1 MSSRATIKWVG
12 LALAGLLV
20 AAGVAIAASN
30 LASQQ
35 IGLASEPISAG
46 DALAPAASQNRGH
59 SPQSPVHAQ
68 GDHTTP
74 TAPTTT
80 PEPQPTT
87 PIPTPEPEVTTPT
100 TPEGEPTTPTSPSNS
115 ARDDHGGGGRGRG
128 ADD

>member
-1 MSSRATIKWVG
+1 MMSPRATIKWVG

-46 DALAPAASQNRGH
+46 DALAPAASPNRGH
-59 SPQSPVHAQ
+59 GSQ
-68 GDHTTP
+68 GQGGGRGDTTTPTNPTTTTEPEPTITTPPPEPEAPTP
-74 TAPTTT
+74 TAPEA
-80 PEPQPTT
+80 EPAP
-87 PIPTPEPEVTTPT
+87 
-100 TPEGEPTTPTSPSNS
+100 PTSPSNNP
-115 ARDDHGGGGRGRG
+115 RDDHGGGSHG

>member
-1 MSSRATIKWVG
+1 MNSRATIKWVG

-46 DALAPAASQNRGH
+46 DALAPATSQNHGH
-59 SPQSPVHAQ
+59 GSPNSGH
-68 GDHTTP
+68 GHGNRTTP
-74 TAPTTT
+74 TTSTTT
-80 PEPQPTT
+80 PEPEATT
-87 PIPTPEPEVTTPT
+87 PNPTPEPEATIPT
-100 TPEGEPTTPTSPSNS
+100 TPEGEPTAPTSPSNGP
-115 ARDDHGGGGRGRG
+115 RDDHGGGGHG

>member
-12 LALAGLLV
+12 LALVGLLV

-30 LASQQ
+30 LASRQ

-46 DALAPAASQNRGH
+46 DALAPAPTPNHGHGSQSSGH
-59 SPQSPVHAQ
+59 GH
-68 GDHTTP
+68 GDRTT

-80 PEPQPTT
+80 
-87 PIPTPEPEVTTPT
+87 TTPT
-100 TPEGEPTTPTSPSNS
+100 TQEPETPIQTSPAEPEPTVPTSPSHES
-115 ARDDHGGGGRGRG
+115 GDDHGGGGHG

>member
-46 DALAPAASQNRGH
+46 DALAPAASPNRGH
-59 SPQSPVHAQ
+59 SSQNSGHGH
-68 GDHTTP
+68 GDRTTP

-80 PEPQPTT
+80 PEPQPTVPT
-87 PIPTPEPEVTTPT
+87 PTPEPEATTPT
-100 TPEGEPTTPTSPSNS
+100 TPEGEPTTPTSPSNRAS
-115 ARDDHGGGGRGRG
+115 DDHGGGGHG

>member
-46 DALAPAASQNRGH
+46 DALAPAASQNHGH
-59 SPQSPVHAQ
+59 SPQSPGRGH

-87 PIPTPEPEVTTPT
+87 PTPTPEPEAPTPT
-100 TPEGEPTTPTSPSNS
+100 TPEGEPTPPTTSPHGTV
-115 ARDDHGGGGRGRG
+115 DDRGGGGGHG

>member
-20 AAGVAIAASN
+20 AGGVAIAASN

-46 DALAPAASQNRGH
+46 DALAPAASPNHGH
-59 SPQSPVHAQ
+59 GSQ
-68 GDHTTP
+68 GPGHGHGDRTTP
-74 TAPTTT
+74 TAPATT
-80 PEPQPTT
+80 PEPQPTVPT
-87 PIPTPEPEVTTPT
+87 PTPEREAATPT
-100 TPEGEPTTPTSPSNS
+100 TPEGEPTTPTSPSNG
-115 ARDDHGGGGRGRG
+115 AEDDHGSSGHG